1 MACINSWV
9 PTSLAVQG
17 VLDWG
22 MPALLVVSHGVLP
35 GVVLSSVLG
44 YRGVVVLLST
54 RVACVDAC
62 VPQCPWCPDLIS
74 SIVCGLTRTLSTPQ
88 LRHYPPLCSVWTPLP
103 PFKWS
108 DYPIFHTYGGIT
120 TTRLQVC
127 FKRIF
132 WFPLIPKTFKDGN
145 ILIWPWFF
153 LEKFIKVKNQ
163 SLSLFSR
170 WWAAVSTLRFS
181 VCLNFDKIIS
191 GNGSYLMPSRRL
203 PHRCKSCNWK

>member
-1 MACINSWV
+1 MACINSCV
-9 PTSLAVQG
+9 PTSLGVQG

-120 TTRLQVC
+120 TTRLQEC

-132 WFPLIPKTFKDGN
+132 WFPLIPKTFWKWQHFDSALIFPGVVYKSEKSVSFTFLSVMGGCIN
-145 ILIWPWFF
+145 IAVLC
-153 LEKFIKVKNQ
+153 
-163 SLSLFSR
+163 LFKL
-170 WWAAVSTLRFS
+170 WQ
-181 VCLNFDKIIS
+181 IIS